1 MLKRRAGRNEIRD
14 HDAAIRL
21 AKAVIRLAKA
31 IGESVDAGDLSK
43 ARRKIIRLSNRM
55 AATWTGWDRGR
66 RLAGLNSAHR
76 PAKRL
81 RR

>member
-1 MLKRRAGRNEIRD
+1 MLKRREGRNENRD
-14 HDAAIRL
+14 HD
-21 AKAVIRLAKA
+21 AVIRLARA
-31 IGESVDAGDLSK
+31 IGGAVDAGDLSK
-43 ARRKIIRLSNRM
+43 ARRKVIRLFNRM
-55 AATWTGWDRGR
+55 AITWTGWERGR

>member
-1 MLKRRAGRNEIRD
+1 MLKRREGRNEIRD
-14 HDAAIRL
+14 HDR
-21 AKAVIRLAKA
+21 VIQMAKA

-43 ARRKIIRLSNRM
+43 ARRKIIRLFNRM
-55 AATWTGWDRGR
+55 AVTWTGWGRGR
-66 RLAGLNSAHR
+66 RLASLNSAHR

>member
-1 MLKRRAGRNEIRD
+1 MVQRRAGRNEIRD
-14 HDAAIRL
+14 HDR
-21 AKAVIRLAKA
+21 VIRLAKA

-43 ARRKIIRLSNRM
+43 ARRKVIRLSNRM
-55 AATWTGWDRGR
+55 AMTWTGWDQGR

-81 RR
+81 HR

>member
-1 MLKRRAGRNEIRD
+1 MAQRRAGRNENRD
-14 HDAAIRL
+14 HDR
-21 AKAVIRLAKA
+21 VIRLAKA
-31 IGESVDAGDLSK
+31 IVGAVDAGNLSK

-55 AATWTGWDRGR
+55 ATTWTGWDRGR

-81 RR
+81 HR

>member
-1 MLKRRAGRNEIRD
+1 MVQRRAGRNGIRD
-14 HDAAIRL
+14 HDR
-21 AKAVIRLAKA
+21 VIRLAKA

-43 ARRKIIRLSNRM
+43 ARRKIIRLFNRM
-55 AATWTGWDRGR
+55 AVTWTGWDRGR

>member
-1 MLKRRAGRNEIRD
+1 MVQRRAGRNEIRD
-14 HDAAIRL
+14 HDR
-21 AKAVIRLAKA
+21 VIRLAKA

-43 ARRKIIRLSNRM
+43 ARRKTIRLFNRI

-81 RR
+81 HR

>member
-1 MLKRRAGRNEIRD
+1 MPKRREGRNENRD
-14 HDAAIRL
+14 HD
-21 AKAVIRLAKA
+21 AVIRLARA
-31 IGESVDAGDLSK
+31 IRDAVDAGDLSK
-43 ARRKIIRLSNRM
+43 ARRKVIRLSNRM
-55 AATWTGWDRGR
+55 AVTWMGWDQGH

>member
-14 HDAAIRL
+14 HDRI
-21 AKAVIRLAKA
+21 IQLAKA

-55 AATWTGWDRGR
+55 AAIWTGWDRGR

>member
-1 MLKRRAGRNEIRD
+1 MLKRRKGRNENRD
-14 HDAAIRL
+14 HDAIIRL
-21 AKAVIRLAKA
+21 ARA
-31 IGESVDAGDLSK
+31 IGDAVDAGDLSK
-43 ARRKIIRLSNRM
+43 ARRKVIRLSNRM
-55 AATWTGWDRGR
+55 AATWMGWDQGH

>member
-14 HDAAIRL
+14 HDAI
-21 AKAVIRLAKA
+21 VRLAKA
-31 IGESVDAGDLSK
+31 IRGSVDAGDLSK
-43 ARRKIIRLSNRM
+43 ARRKIIRLFNRM
-55 AATWTGWDRGR
+55 AVTWTGWDRGR

>member
-1 MLKRRAGRNEIRD
+1 MLKRREGRNENRD
-14 HDAAIRL
+14 HDT
-21 AKAVIRLAKA
+21 VIRLARAMGDA
-31 IGESVDAGDLSK
+31 IDAGDLSK
-43 ARRKIIRLSNRM
+43 ARRKVIRLFNRM
-55 AATWTGWDRGR
+55 AVTWTGWNRGR